1 MDMKE
6 RIRHLCKIN
15 HVSMNRVEED
25 LGFGKGYLSKLGT
38 SKPNAEKLKKIADYF
53 NVSLDFIM
61 TGKEENEE
69 KNQRIDIK
77 DELERMRDLLK
88 NRTRH
93 PIYYDG
99 EKLDDESLDAILAQY
114 EMSLIYL
121 KQKNK

>member
-15 HVSMNRVEED
+15 HVSMNRVEGD